1 MDTVVAARRLTGLC
15 AAVLAA
21 GLVMALAY
29 SAAEAVA
36 NLGYSL
42 VDGYWIGA
50 LPWMGII
57 EALVVVG
64 ATATIVAGT
73 AAVAIRGG
81 WARRALALALAAI
94 AGLWWLWAWMGAG
107 ISGALCTDCPARA
120 FDPWAYA
127 YSSPLLTLQM
137 LILPAVAIALLA
149 LGNRAAESSAGA
161 HGAEQ

>member
-1 MDTVVAARRLTGLC
+1 METGTAARRVTGLS
-15 AAVLAA
+15 AVVLAA

-36 NLGYSL
+36 NPGYSL

-50 LPWMGII
+50 LPWMGIV

-64 ATATIVAGT
+64 AAATIVAGT
-73 AAVAIRGG
+73 AAVAIVGG
-81 WARRALALALAAI
+81 WARRALALALAAV
-94 AGLWWLWAWMGAG
+94 AALWWLWAWMGAG
-107 ISGALCTDCPARA
+107 MSGALCTDCPPRA

-149 LGNRAAESSAGA
+149 RARPTGESISR
-161 HGAEQ
+161 Q